1 MLGFGRL
8 QLTSSSGVST
18 TLTQKLF
25 HSLILFP
32 SHAPGGL
39 PLALIILS
47 LYFQRLILH
56 HIPTQEMIVSSF
68 LPLGPTGLAGFSLV
82 KLGKVGLALLPTVQT
97 GSNKD
102 LGVLAGGM
110 YGTGVVGA
118 LLLWG
123 LGVSESCISI
133 RRKKSSSRLFIGNR
147 SGS

>member
-1 MLGFGRL
+1 LFDTLADRRL
-8 QLTSSSGVST
+8 NGTAAR
-18 TLTQKLF
+18 
-25 HSLILFP
+25 P
-32 SHAPGGL
+32 SGGL

-82 KLGKVGLALLPTVQT
+82 KLGKVGLTLVPAVQT

-102 LGVLAGGM
+102 FAVLAGGM
-110 YGTGVVGA
+110 YGAGVVGA

-123 LGVSESCISI
+123 LGVSVPTKIKHPPEGG
-133 RRKKSSSRLFIGNR
+133 RRADVLGL
-147 SGS
+147 